1 MVLSFLRWQFLE
13 KCIVT
18 QGGGGANKRVLVLFL
33 SLFQTQRDVHTE
45 REGRRIVQERKTREI
60 LLELASSL
68 EAATTVSFWVVS
80 FAKDTCARVL
90 CFHSSQWNEVLS
102 SSSSSSSSCASSLS
116 IRSRTMF
123 SMDRELCRHE
133 ELLHVSSMC

>member
-1 MVLSFLRWQFLE
+1 MVLSFLRWQFLKNVSLHRGE
-13 KCIVT
+13 
-18 QGGGGANKRVLVLFL
+18 GANKRVLVLFL

-45 REGRRIVQERKTREI
+45 WEGRRIVQERKTREI

-90 CFHSSQWNEVLS
+90 CFHSSQWNEVS

-116 IRSRTMF
+116 IRSRTIF